1 MRYAPRALWLAVPA
15 CAALSLLASCSSN
28 PEATTTEKTA
38 VVVPSEA
45 TSASDS
51 TAATTAD
58 STAAPK

>member
-1 MRYAPRALWLAVPA
+1 MRYTPRAFWLAVPA

-45 TSASDS
+45 TTASDS
-51 TAATTAD
+51 SAVTAD
-58 STAAPK
+58 STTAPK

>member
-15 CAALSLLASCSSN
+15 CAVLSLLASCNSN

-38 VVVPSEA
+38 VVVPAEA
-45 TSASDS
+45 NSAADS
-51 TAATTAD
+51 TATAVD

>member
-1 MRYAPRALWLAVPA
+1 MRYAPRTLWLAVPA
-15 CAALSLLASCSSN
+15 CAALSLLASCTSN

-51 TAATTAD
+51 TAAAVDSTTA
-58 STAAPK
+58 PK

>member
-51 TAATTAD
+51 TAVTAD
-58 STAAPK
+58 SANAPK